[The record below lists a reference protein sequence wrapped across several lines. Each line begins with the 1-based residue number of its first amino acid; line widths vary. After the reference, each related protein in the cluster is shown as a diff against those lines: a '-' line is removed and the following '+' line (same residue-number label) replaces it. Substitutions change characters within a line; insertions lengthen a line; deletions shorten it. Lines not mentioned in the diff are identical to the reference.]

1 MADPSPVTP
10 PVPAAAQEPTVPNE
24 IAAPNGTAA
33 PNETAAPNQ
42 TAETAPA
49 PDTAAPWDTVPS
61 APPAPHGSAS
71 PEDTVTT
78 REVGVV
84 RESVLPHGAGSR
96 PGSVLPQVG
105 VPETPAEVT
114 IVCPEC
120 GAPSTVSLARRD
132 AGDFC
137 PICDY
142 PMFWAR
148 PQDRKGAA
156 QDGVDDARWR
166 SPGASGASLIATV
179 PCPACRELN
188 VPSAVVC
195 VRCGADMNPPPPP
208 EPEPVPLPVV
218 APAPQEIR
226 EPEPAEPFPW
236 WWFATVIA
244 LVGVAWYVS
253 IRY

>member
-10 PVPAAAQEPTVPNE
+10 PVRATPQ
-24 IAAPNGTAA
+24 
-33 PNETAAPNQ
+33 ETAVPH
-42 TAETAPA
+42 ETAVPR
-49 PDTAAPWDTVPS
+49 DTVP
-61 APPAPHGSAS
+61 PAAVSPDAASPLDTASPHGTA
-71 PEDTVTT
+71 VT
-78 REVGVV
+78 RPGSVI
-84 RESVLPHGAGSR
+84 RESVLPHGTLSQ
-96 PGSVLPQVG
+96 PGPVFPPTGG
-105 VPETPAEVT
+105 VPDAPAEVA

-179 PCPACRELN
+179 PCPACQELN

-208 EPEPVPLPVV
+208 EPEPVPLPEI

-236 WWFATVIA
+236 WWFAAVIA
-244 LVGVAWYVS
+244 MVGIAWYVS

>member
-1 MADPSPVTP
+1 MPLTAPTQDAPTQDVAPPHGTASPQATPVTP
-10 PVPAAAQEPTVPNE
+10 QL
-24 IAAPNGTAA
+24 
-33 PNETAAPNQ
+33 
-42 TAETAPA
+42 
-49 PDTAAPWDTVPS
+49 
-61 APPAPHGSAS
+61 
-71 PEDTVTT
+71 
-78 REVGVV
+78 GVI
-84 RESVLPHGAGSR
+84 RESVLPHGSAAQ
-96 PGSVLPQVG
+96 PGSVLPAAA
-105 VPETPAEVT
+105 VPDAPAEVT

-208 EPEPVPLPVV
+208 EPEPVPLPEP
-218 APAPQEIR
+218 APVPQEIR

-236 WWFATVIA
+236 WWFATVLA